1 MNKANIGWWEADLKA
16 ETYKCSELIS
26 QLLGIGEDGLIS
38 FEDFNKRILKEDQ
51 GYATFPSFDKVQQTV
66 EEIYLFDTPKGH
78 VWIRSKACFQETDEN
93 GNTKVYG
100 IAETQ
105 EGIHIASAHQA
116 LQNSERILHN
126 IYKNLPVGI
135 ELYDKDGQ
143 MVDLNKKDMEM
154 FRISNKE
161 DILGVNIFENPIL
174 PEEIKQKIKDNENAD
189 FTFRYDFSKINKYY
203 QPNSTT
209 GFIDLTTKVT
219 TLYDHN
225 HEPINYL
232 LINVDKTE
240 DTIAYNKIQEFE
252 SFFDLVGDYAKV
264 GYAHFDALSRDGYAL
279 RSWYRNVGEE
289 EGTPLPEIIGIHS
302 HFHPE
307 DRAVMID
314 FLDKVIKGES
324 SKLSRDVRIRRA
336 DGNYTW
342 TRVNVLVRNYQ
353 PQDNIIEML
362 CINFDIT
369 ELKETE
375 RMLIG
380 AKEKAEEAD
389 RLKSAFLA
397 NMSHEIRTPL
407 NAIVGFS
414 SLLEEAEDAEE
425 KHLYATIIE
434 ENNKLLL
441 QLISDILDLSKIEA
455 GTFDIIPEQV
465 DAQQLCNELLQS
477 MQVRATEQVEI
488 LLAPELPELTFTS
501 DKNRLYQVLL
511 NFVTNAL
518 KFTSEGSIV
527 IDYRINGNEVRFSV
541 QDTGMGIE
549 PEKQEAILYTVKSCQ
564 IGRSFSRSND
574 VVSIDRIFC
583 AGERNFLYSSTVL
596 LQQLD
601 RSMHS
606 SLDFCID
613 TLTEIFFRNTDTQTL
628 YVAVQIVIQISVCP
642 ICRSGV
648 HVVMSL
654 NQALQQGNIFDRL
667 SERTDLIQRG
677 SKCHQTITR
686 NAAVGRLQSYNT
698 AEGSRLTNRSA
709 GI

>member
-93 GNTKVYG
+93 GTTKVYG

-174 PEEIKQKIKDNENAD
+174 PEEIKQKIRDNENAD

-307 DRAVMID
+307 DRAAMID

-425 KHLYATIIE
+425 KHLYAKIIE

-549 PEKQEAILYTVKSCQ
+549 PEKQEAIFTRFVKLNNF
-564 IGRSFSRSND
+564 I
-574 VVSIDRIFC
+574 
-583 AGERNFLYSSTVL
+583 AGTGLGL
-596 LQQLD
+596 
-601 RSMHS
+601 
-606 SLDFCID
+606 
-613 TLTEIFFRNTDTQTL
+613 
-628 YVAVQIVIQISVCP
+628 P
-642 ICRSGV
+642 ICQSIVTQLGGKIGV
-648 HVVMSL
+648 E
-654 NQALQQGNIFDRL
+654 
-667 SERTDLIQRG
+667 SEPGKG
-677 SKCHQTITR
+677 SCFWFTHPI
-686 NAAVGRLQSYNT
+686 N
-698 AEGSRLTNRSA
+698 
-709 GI
+709 

>member
-135 ELYDKDGQ
+135 VLYDKDGQ

-307 DRAVMID
+307 DRAAMID

-353 PQDNIIEML
+353 LQDNIIEML

-549 PEKQEAILYTVKSCQ
+549 PEKQEAIFTRFVKLNNF
-564 IGRSFSRSND
+564 I
-574 VVSIDRIFC
+574 
-583 AGERNFLYSSTVL
+583 AGTGLGL
-596 LQQLD
+596 
-601 RSMHS
+601 
-606 SLDFCID
+606 
-613 TLTEIFFRNTDTQTL
+613 
-628 YVAVQIVIQISVCP
+628 P
-642 ICRSGV
+642 ICQSIVTQLGGKIGV
-648 HVVMSL
+648 E
-654 NQALQQGNIFDRL
+654 
-667 SERTDLIQRG
+667 SEPGKG
-677 SKCHQTITR
+677 SCFWFTHPI
-686 NAAVGRLQSYNT
+686 N
-698 AEGSRLTNRSA
+698 
-709 GI
+709 

>member
-307 DRAVMID
+307 DRDVMID

-353 PQDNIIEML
+353 LQDNIIEML

-549 PEKQEAILYTVKSCQ
+549 PEKQEAIFTRFVKLNNF
-564 IGRSFSRSND
+564 I
-574 VVSIDRIFC
+574 
-583 AGERNFLYSSTVL
+583 AGTGLGL
-596 LQQLD
+596 
-601 RSMHS
+601 
-606 SLDFCID
+606 
-613 TLTEIFFRNTDTQTL
+613 
-628 YVAVQIVIQISVCP
+628 P
-642 ICRSGV
+642 ICQSIVTQLGGKIGV
-648 HVVMSL
+648 E
-654 NQALQQGNIFDRL
+654 
-667 SERTDLIQRG
+667 SEPGKG
-677 SKCHQTITR
+677 SCFWFTHPI
-686 NAAVGRLQSYNT
+686 N
-698 AEGSRLTNRSA
+698 
-709 GI
+709 

>member
-369 ELKETE
+369 EPKETE

-549 PEKQEAILYTVKSCQ
+549 PEKQEAIFTRFVKLNNF
-564 IGRSFSRSND
+564 I
-574 VVSIDRIFC
+574 
-583 AGERNFLYSSTVL
+583 AGTGLGL
-596 LQQLD
+596 
-601 RSMHS
+601 
-606 SLDFCID
+606 
-613 TLTEIFFRNTDTQTL
+613 
-628 YVAVQIVIQISVCP
+628 P
-642 ICRSGV
+642 ICQSIVTQLGGKIGV
-648 HVVMSL
+648 E
-654 NQALQQGNIFDRL
+654 
-667 SERTDLIQRG
+667 SEPGKG
-677 SKCHQTITR
+677 SCFWFTHPI
-686 NAAVGRLQSYNT
+686 N
-698 AEGSRLTNRSA
+698 
-709 GI
+709 

>member
-26 QLLGIGEDGLIS
+26 QLLRIGEDGLIS

-549 PEKQEAILYTVKSCQ
+549 PEKQEAIFTRFVKLNNF
-564 IGRSFSRSND
+564 I
-574 VVSIDRIFC
+574 
-583 AGERNFLYSSTVL
+583 AGTGLGL
-596 LQQLD
+596 
-601 RSMHS
+601 
-606 SLDFCID
+606 
-613 TLTEIFFRNTDTQTL
+613 
-628 YVAVQIVIQISVCP
+628 P
-642 ICRSGV
+642 ICQSIVTQLGGKIGV
-648 HVVMSL
+648 E
-654 NQALQQGNIFDRL
+654 
-667 SERTDLIQRG
+667 SEPGKG
-677 SKCHQTITR
+677 SCFWFTYPI
-686 NAAVGRLQSYNT
+686 N
-698 AEGSRLTNRSA
+698 
-709 GI
+709 

>member
-1 MNKANIGWWEADLKA
+1 M
-16 ETYKCSELIS
+16 Y
-26 QLLGIGEDGLIS
+26 LLHTPHGE
-38 FEDFNKRILKEDQ
+38 
-51 GYATFPSFDKVQQTV
+51 
-66 EEIYLFDTPKGH
+66 
-78 VWIRSKACFQETDEN
+78 VWIRSKICFQETDEE
-93 GNTKVYG
+93 GNTKIYG

-105 EGIHIASAHQA
+105 DGPHMASAYQA

-135 ELYDKDGQ
+135 ELYNKDGYLL
-143 MVDLNKKDMEM
+143 DLNKKELEM
-154 FRISNKE
+154 FHITHKE
-161 DILGVNIFENPIL
+161 KVIGINIFENPAL
-174 PEEIKQKIKDNENAD
+174 PEEIKLKIRDNEEVE
-189 FTFRYDFSKINKYY
+189 FTFQYDFSKIKGYY
-203 QPNSTT
+203 ESEKTS
-209 GFIDLTTKVT
+209 GFINLTTRIT
-219 TLYDHN
+219 TLYDHDRQ
-225 HEPINYL
+225 PINYL

-240 DTIAYNKIQEFE
+240 NTIAYNKIQEFKN
-252 SFFDLVGDYAKV
+252 FFELVGDYAKV
-264 GYAHFDALSRDGYAL
+264 GYAHFDALSRNGYAL
-279 RSWYRNVGEE
+279 SSWYKNVGEE

-307 DRAVMID
+307 DRAVMLD
-314 FLDKVIKGES
+314 FLAKVVKGES
-324 SKLSRDVRIRRA
+324 TKLCRDVRIRRA
-336 DGNYTW
+336 DGSYTW
-342 TRVNVLVRNYQ
+342 TRVNVLVRNYR
-353 PQDNIIEML
+353 PQDNVIEML

-549 PEKQEAILYTVKSCQ
+549 PEKQEAIFTRFVKLNNF
-564 IGRSFSRSND
+564 I
-574 VVSIDRIFC
+574 
-583 AGERNFLYSSTVL
+583 AGTGLGL
-596 LQQLD
+596 
-601 RSMHS
+601 
-606 SLDFCID
+606 
-613 TLTEIFFRNTDTQTL
+613 
-628 YVAVQIVIQISVCP
+628 P
-642 ICRSGV
+642 ICQSIVTQLGGKIGV
-648 HVVMSL
+648 E
-654 NQALQQGNIFDRL
+654 
-667 SERTDLIQRG
+667 SEPGKG
-677 SKCHQTITR
+677 SCFWFTHPI
-686 NAAVGRLQSYNT
+686 N
-698 AEGSRLTNRSA
+698 
-709 GI
+709 

>member
-51 GYATFPSFDKVQQTV
+51 GYATFDKVQQTV

-549 PEKQEAILYTVKSCQ
+549 PEKQEAIFTRFVKLNNF
-564 IGRSFSRSND
+564 I
-574 VVSIDRIFC
+574 
-583 AGERNFLYSSTVL
+583 AGTGLGL
-596 LQQLD
+596 
-601 RSMHS
+601 
-606 SLDFCID
+606 
-613 TLTEIFFRNTDTQTL
+613 
-628 YVAVQIVIQISVCP
+628 P
-642 ICRSGV
+642 ICQSIVTQLGGKIGV
-648 HVVMSL
+648 E
-654 NQALQQGNIFDRL
+654 
-667 SERTDLIQRG
+667 SEPGKG
-677 SKCHQTITR
+677 SCFWFTYPI
-686 NAAVGRLQSYNT
+686 N
-698 AEGSRLTNRSA
+698 
-709 GI
+709 

>member
-174 PEEIKQKIKDNENAD
+174 PEEIKQKKKDNENAD

-549 PEKQEAILYTVKSCQ
+549 PEKQEAIFTRFVKLNNF
-564 IGRSFSRSND
+564 I
-574 VVSIDRIFC
+574 
-583 AGERNFLYSSTVL
+583 AGTVL
-596 LQQLD
+596 GL
-601 RSMHS
+601 
-606 SLDFCID
+606 
-613 TLTEIFFRNTDTQTL
+613 
-628 YVAVQIVIQISVCP
+628 P
-642 ICRSGV
+642 ICQSIVTQLGGKIGV
-648 HVVMSL
+648 E
-654 NQALQQGNIFDRL
+654 
-667 SERTDLIQRG
+667 SEPGKG
-677 SKCHQTITR
+677 SCFWFTHPI
-686 NAAVGRLQSYNT
+686 N
-698 AEGSRLTNRSA
+698 
-709 GI
+709 

>member
-1 MNKANIGWWEADLKA
+1 ME
-16 ETYKCSELIS
+16 
-26 QLLGIGEDGLIS
+26 
-38 FEDFNKRILKEDQ
+38 FNKN
-51 GYATFPSFDKVQQTV
+51 V

-302 HFHPE
+302 HFHSE

-369 ELKETE
+369 ELKKTE

-549 PEKQEAILYTVKSCQ
+549 PEKQEAIFTRFVKLNNF
-564 IGRSFSRSND
+564 I
-574 VVSIDRIFC
+574 
-583 AGERNFLYSSTVL
+583 AGTGLGL
-596 LQQLD
+596 
-601 RSMHS
+601 
-606 SLDFCID
+606 
-613 TLTEIFFRNTDTQTL
+613 
-628 YVAVQIVIQISVCP
+628 P
-642 ICRSGV
+642 ICQSIVTQLGGKIGV
-648 HVVMSL
+648 E
-654 NQALQQGNIFDRL
+654 
-667 SERTDLIQRG
+667 SEPGKG
-677 SKCHQTITR
+677 SCFWFTHPI
-686 NAAVGRLQSYNT
+686 N
-698 AEGSRLTNRSA
+698 
-709 GI
+709 

>member
-375 RMLIG
+375 RMLIS

-549 PEKQEAILYTVKSCQ
+549 PEKQEAIFTRFVKLNNF
-564 IGRSFSRSND
+564 I
-574 VVSIDRIFC
+574 
-583 AGERNFLYSSTVL
+583 AGTGLGL
-596 LQQLD
+596 
-601 RSMHS
+601 
-606 SLDFCID
+606 
-613 TLTEIFFRNTDTQTL
+613 
-628 YVAVQIVIQISVCP
+628 P
-642 ICRSGV
+642 ICQSIVTQLGGKIGV
-648 HVVMSL
+648 E
-654 NQALQQGNIFDRL
+654 
-667 SERTDLIQRG
+667 SEPGKG
-677 SKCHQTITR
+677 SCFWFTHPI
-686 NAAVGRLQSYNT
+686 N
-698 AEGSRLTNRSA
+698 
-709 GI
+709 

>member
-455 GTFDIIPEQV
+455 RTFDIIPEQG

-549 PEKQEAILYTVKSCQ
+549 PEKQEAIFTRFVKLNNF
-564 IGRSFSRSND
+564 I
-574 VVSIDRIFC
+574 
-583 AGERNFLYSSTVL
+583 AGTGLGL
-596 LQQLD
+596 
-601 RSMHS
+601 
-606 SLDFCID
+606 
-613 TLTEIFFRNTDTQTL
+613 
-628 YVAVQIVIQISVCP
+628 P
-642 ICRSGV
+642 ICQSIVTQLGGKIGV
-648 HVVMSL
+648 E
-654 NQALQQGNIFDRL
+654 
-667 SERTDLIQRG
+667 SEPGKG
-677 SKCHQTITR
+677 SCFWFTHPI
-686 NAAVGRLQSYNT
+686 N
-698 AEGSRLTNRSA
+698 
-709 GI
+709 

>member
-353 PQDNIIEML
+353 LQDNIIEML

-380 AKEKAEEAD
+380 AKEKVEEAD

-549 PEKQEAILYTVKSCQ
+549 PEKQEAIFTRFVKLNNF
-564 IGRSFSRSND
+564 I
-574 VVSIDRIFC
+574 
-583 AGERNFLYSSTVL
+583 AGTGLGL
-596 LQQLD
+596 
-601 RSMHS
+601 
-606 SLDFCID
+606 
-613 TLTEIFFRNTDTQTL
+613 
-628 YVAVQIVIQISVCP
+628 P
-642 ICRSGV
+642 ICQSIVTQLGGKIGV
-648 HVVMSL
+648 E
-654 NQALQQGNIFDRL
+654 
-667 SERTDLIQRG
+667 SEPGKG
-677 SKCHQTITR
+677 SCFWFTHPI
-686 NAAVGRLQSYNT
+686 N
-698 AEGSRLTNRSA
+698 
-709 GI
+709 

>member
-541 QDTGMGIE
+541 QAIFTRFVKLNNFIAGTGLG
-549 PEKQEAILYTVKSCQ
+549 L
-564 IGRSFSRSND
+564 
-574 VVSIDRIFC
+574 
-583 AGERNFLYSSTVL
+583 
-596 LQQLD
+596 
-601 RSMHS
+601 
-606 SLDFCID
+606 
-613 TLTEIFFRNTDTQTL
+613 
-628 YVAVQIVIQISVCP
+628 P
-642 ICRSGV
+642 ICQSIVTQLGGKIGV
-648 HVVMSL
+648 E
-654 NQALQQGNIFDRL
+654 
-667 SERTDLIQRG
+667 SEPGKG
-677 SKCHQTITR
+677 SCFWFTHPI
-686 NAAVGRLQSYNT
+686 N
-698 AEGSRLTNRSA
+698 
-709 GI
+709 

>member
-324 SKLSRDVRIRRA
+324 SKLSIDVRIRRA
-336 DGNYTW
+336 DVNYTW

-549 PEKQEAILYTVKSCQ
+549 PEKQEAIFTRFVKLNNF
-564 IGRSFSRSND
+564 I
-574 VVSIDRIFC
+574 
-583 AGERNFLYSSTVL
+583 AGTGLGL
-596 LQQLD
+596 
-601 RSMHS
+601 
-606 SLDFCID
+606 
-613 TLTEIFFRNTDTQTL
+613 
-628 YVAVQIVIQISVCP
+628 P
-642 ICRSGV
+642 ICQSIVTQLGGKIGV
-648 HVVMSL
+648 E
-654 NQALQQGNIFDRL
+654 
-667 SERTDLIQRG
+667 SEPGKG
-677 SKCHQTITR
+677 SCFWFTHPI
-686 NAAVGRLQSYNT
+686 N
-698 AEGSRLTNRSA
+698 
-709 GI
+709 

>member
-307 DRAVMID
+307 DQAVMID
-314 FLDKVIKGES
+314 FLDKVVKGES
-324 SKLSRDVRIRRA
+324 SKLCRDVRIRRA
-336 DGNYTW
+336 NGNYTW

-369 ELKETE
+369 QLKETE

-425 KHLYATIIE
+425 KHQYVTIIE

-455 GTFDIIPEQV
+455 GTFDVIPEQV
-465 DAQQLCNELLQS
+465 NAQQLCNELFQA
-477 MQVRATEQVEI
+477 MQMKATPQVKI
-488 LLAPELPELTFTS
+488 LLAPELPELIFTS
-501 DKNRLYQVLL
+501 NKNRLYQVLL

-518 KFTSEGSIV
+518 KFTSEGSII

-541 QDTGMGIE
+541 KDTGIGIA
-549 PEKQEAILYTVKSCQ
+549 PEKQEAIFTRFVKLN
-564 IGRSFSRSND
+564 SF
-574 VVSIDRIFC
+574 IP
-583 AGERNFLYSSTVL
+583 GTGLGL
-596 LQQLD
+596 
-601 RSMHS
+601 
-606 SLDFCID
+606 
-613 TLTEIFFRNTDTQTL
+613 
-628 YVAVQIVIQISVCP
+628 P
-642 ICRSGV
+642 ICQSIITQLGGKIGV
-648 HVVMSL
+648 E
-654 NQALQQGNIFDRL
+654 
-667 SERTDLIQRG
+667 SEPGKG
-677 SKCHQTITR
+677 SCFWFTHP
-686 NAAVGRLQSYNT
+686 LH
-698 AEGSRLTNRSA
+698 
-709 GI
+709 

>member
-161 DILGVNIFENPIL
+161 DILGVNIFENHIL

-488 LLAPELPELTFTS
+488 LLAPELPELTFTR

-549 PEKQEAILYTVKSCQ
+549 PEKQEAIFTRFVKLNNF
-564 IGRSFSRSND
+564 I
-574 VVSIDRIFC
+574 
-583 AGERNFLYSSTVL
+583 AGTGLGL
-596 LQQLD
+596 
-601 RSMHS
+601 
-606 SLDFCID
+606 
-613 TLTEIFFRNTDTQTL
+613 
-628 YVAVQIVIQISVCP
+628 P
-642 ICRSGV
+642 ICQSIVTQLGGKIGV
-648 HVVMSL
+648 E
-654 NQALQQGNIFDRL
+654 
-667 SERTDLIQRG
+667 SEPGKG
-677 SKCHQTITR
+677 SCFWFTHPI
-686 NAAVGRLQSYNT
+686 N
-698 AEGSRLTNRSA
+698 
-709 GI
+709 

>member
-203 QPNSTT
+203 QPNSTA

-549 PEKQEAILYTVKSCQ
+549 PEKQEAIFTRFVKLNNF
-564 IGRSFSRSND
+564 I
-574 VVSIDRIFC
+574 
-583 AGERNFLYSSTVL
+583 AGTGLGL
-596 LQQLD
+596 
-601 RSMHS
+601 
-606 SLDFCID
+606 
-613 TLTEIFFRNTDTQTL
+613 
-628 YVAVQIVIQISVCP
+628 P
-642 ICRSGV
+642 ICQSIVTQLGGKIGV
-648 HVVMSL
+648 E
-654 NQALQQGNIFDRL
+654 
-667 SERTDLIQRG
+667 SEPGKG
-677 SKCHQTITR
+677 SCFWFTHPI
-686 NAAVGRLQSYNT
+686 N
-698 AEGSRLTNRSA
+698 
-709 GI
+709 

>member
-549 PEKQEAILYTVKSCQ
+549 PEKQEAIFTRFVKLNNFIAGTGLGLPICQSIVTVRRQ
-564 IGRSFSRSND
+564 NRSGIRT
-574 VVSIDRIFC
+574 
-583 AGERNFLYSSTVL
+583 GERFLFLVYAS
-596 LQQLD
+596 D
-601 RSMHS
+601 
-606 SLDFCID
+606 
-613 TLTEIFFRNTDTQTL
+613 
-628 YVAVQIVIQISVCP
+628 
-642 ICRSGV
+642 
-648 HVVMSL
+648 
-654 NQALQQGNIFDRL
+654 
-667 SERTDLIQRG
+667 
-677 SKCHQTITR
+677 
-686 NAAVGRLQSYNT
+686 
-698 AEGSRLTNRSA
+698 
-709 GI
+709 

>member
-174 PEEIKQKIKDNENAD
+174 PEEIKQKIRDNENAD

-336 DGNYTW
+336 NGNYTW

-549 PEKQEAILYTVKSCQ
+549 PEKQEAIFTRFVKLNNF
-564 IGRSFSRSND
+564 I
-574 VVSIDRIFC
+574 
-583 AGERNFLYSSTVL
+583 AGTGLGL
-596 LQQLD
+596 
-601 RSMHS
+601 
-606 SLDFCID
+606 
-613 TLTEIFFRNTDTQTL
+613 
-628 YVAVQIVIQISVCP
+628 P
-642 ICRSGV
+642 ICQSIVTQLGGKIGV
-648 HVVMSL
+648 E
-654 NQALQQGNIFDRL
+654 
-667 SERTDLIQRG
+667 SEPGKG
-677 SKCHQTITR
+677 SCFWFTHPI
-686 NAAVGRLQSYNT
+686 N
-698 AEGSRLTNRSA
+698 
-709 GI
+709 

>member
-549 PEKQEAILYTVKSCQ
+549 PEKQEAIFTRFVKLNNFIAGTGLGLPIGQSIVTQLGGKIGVESEPGKGSC
-564 IGRSFSRSND
+564 FW
-574 VVSIDRIFC
+574 F
-583 AGERNFLYSSTVL
+583 T
-596 LQQLD
+596 
-601 RSMHS
+601 H
-606 SLDFCID
+606 
-613 TLTEIFFRNTDTQTL
+613 
-628 YVAVQIVIQISVCP
+628 P
-642 ICRSGV
+642 I
-648 HVVMSL
+648 
-654 NQALQQGNIFDRL
+654 N
-667 SERTDLIQRG
+667 
-677 SKCHQTITR
+677 
-686 NAAVGRLQSYNT
+686 
-698 AEGSRLTNRSA
+698 
-709 GI
+709 

>member
-174 PEEIKQKIKDNENAD
+174 PEEIKQKIRDNENAD

-203 QPNSTT
+203 QPDSTT

-225 HEPINYL
+225 HAPINYL

-511 NFVTNAL
+511 NFITNAL
-518 KFTSEGSIV
+518 KFTSKGSIV
-527 IDYRINGNEVRFSV
+527 IDYQINGNEVRFSV

-549 PEKQEAILYTVKSCQ
+549 PEKQEAIFTRFVKLNNF
-564 IGRSFSRSND
+564 I
-574 VVSIDRIFC
+574 
-583 AGERNFLYSSTVL
+583 AGTGLGL
-596 LQQLD
+596 
-601 RSMHS
+601 
-606 SLDFCID
+606 
-613 TLTEIFFRNTDTQTL
+613 
-628 YVAVQIVIQISVCP
+628 P
-642 ICRSGV
+642 ICQSIVTQLGGKIGV
-648 HVVMSL
+648 E
-654 NQALQQGNIFDRL
+654 
-667 SERTDLIQRG
+667 SEPGKG
-677 SKCHQTITR
+677 SCFWFTHPI
-686 NAAVGRLQSYNT
+686 N
-698 AEGSRLTNRSA
+698 
-709 GI
+709 

>member
-143 MVDLNKKDMEM
+143 MVNLNKKDMEM

-353 PQDNIIEML
+353 LQDNIIEML

-549 PEKQEAILYTVKSCQ
+549 PEKQEAIFTRFVKLNNF
-564 IGRSFSRSND
+564 I
-574 VVSIDRIFC
+574 
-583 AGERNFLYSSTVL
+583 AGTGLGL
-596 LQQLD
+596 
-601 RSMHS
+601 
-606 SLDFCID
+606 
-613 TLTEIFFRNTDTQTL
+613 
-628 YVAVQIVIQISVCP
+628 P
-642 ICRSGV
+642 ICQSIVTQLGGKIGV
-648 HVVMSL
+648 E
-654 NQALQQGNIFDRL
+654 
-667 SERTDLIQRG
+667 SEPGKG
-677 SKCHQTITR
+677 SCFWFTHPI
-686 NAAVGRLQSYNT
+686 N
-698 AEGSRLTNRSA
+698 
-709 GI
+709 

>member
-143 MVDLNKKDMEM
+143 MVDLNKKDMER
-154 FRISNKE
+154 FRSSNKK

-307 DRAVMID
+307 DRAAMID

-397 NMSHEIRTPL
+397 NMSHEIRPPL

-549 PEKQEAILYTVKSCQ
+549 PEKQEAIFTRFVKLNNF
-564 IGRSFSRSND
+564 I
-574 VVSIDRIFC
+574 
-583 AGERNFLYSSTVL
+583 AGTGLGL
-596 LQQLD
+596 
-601 RSMHS
+601 
-606 SLDFCID
+606 
-613 TLTEIFFRNTDTQTL
+613 
-628 YVAVQIVIQISVCP
+628 P
-642 ICRSGV
+642 ICQSIVTQLGGKIGV
-648 HVVMSL
+648 E
-654 NQALQQGNIFDRL
+654 
-667 SERTDLIQRG
+667 SEPGKG
-677 SKCHQTITR
+677 SCFWFTHPI
-686 NAAVGRLQSYNT
+686 N
-698 AEGSRLTNRSA
+698 
-709 GI
+709 

>member
-279 RSWYRNVGEE
+279 RSWYRNVCEE

-518 KFTSEGSIV
+518 KFISEGSIV

-549 PEKQEAILYTVKSCQ
+549 PEKQEAIFTRFVKLNNF
-564 IGRSFSRSND
+564 I
-574 VVSIDRIFC
+574 
-583 AGERNFLYSSTVL
+583 AGTGLGL
-596 LQQLD
+596 
-601 RSMHS
+601 
-606 SLDFCID
+606 
-613 TLTEIFFRNTDTQTL
+613 
-628 YVAVQIVIQISVCP
+628 P
-642 ICRSGV
+642 ICQSIVTQLGGKIGV
-648 HVVMSL
+648 E
-654 NQALQQGNIFDRL
+654 
-667 SERTDLIQRG
+667 SEPGKG
-677 SKCHQTITR
+677 SCFWFTHPI
-686 NAAVGRLQSYNT
+686 N
-698 AEGSRLTNRSA
+698 
-709 GI
+709 

>member
-16 ETYKCSELIS
+16 KTYKCSELIS

-174 PEEIKQKIKDNENAD
+174 PEEIKQKIRDNENAD

-203 QPNSTT
+203 QPDSTT

-225 HEPINYL
+225 HAPINYL

-279 RSWYRNVGEE
+279 RSWYMNVGEE

-414 SLLEEAEDAEE
+414 SLLEEAEDVEE
-425 KHLYATIIE
+425 KHLYITIIE

-465 DAQQLCNELLQS
+465 DAQQLCNELLQA
-477 MQVRATEQVEI
+477 MQVKATEQVEI

-511 NFVTNAL
+511 NFITNAL
-518 KFTSEGSIV
+518 KFTSKGSIV
-527 IDYRINGNEVRFSV
+527 IDYQINGNEVRFSV

-549 PEKQEAILYTVKSCQ
+549 PEKQEAIFTRFVKLNNFIAGTGLGLSICQ
-564 IGRSFSRSND
+564 SIVTQLGGKIG
-574 VVSIDRIFC
+574 V
-583 AGERNFLYSSTVL
+583 E
-596 LQQLD
+596 
-601 RSMHS
+601 
-606 SLDFCID
+606 
-613 TLTEIFFRNTDTQTL
+613 
-628 YVAVQIVIQISVCP
+628 
-642 ICRSGV
+642 
-648 HVVMSL
+648 
-654 NQALQQGNIFDRL
+654 
-667 SERTDLIQRG
+667 
-677 SKCHQTITR
+677 SKP
-686 NAAVGRLQSYNT
+686 G
-698 AEGSRLTNRSA
+698 EGSCFWFTHPLN
-709 GI
+709 

>member
-143 MVDLNKKDMEM
+143 MVDMNKKDMEM

-549 PEKQEAILYTVKSCQ
+549 PEKQEAIFTRFVKLNNF
-564 IGRSFSRSND
+564 I
-574 VVSIDRIFC
+574 
-583 AGERNFLYSSTVL
+583 AGTGLGL
-596 LQQLD
+596 
-601 RSMHS
+601 
-606 SLDFCID
+606 
-613 TLTEIFFRNTDTQTL
+613 
-628 YVAVQIVIQISVCP
+628 P
-642 ICRSGV
+642 ICQSIFTQLGGKIGV
-648 HVVMSL
+648 E
-654 NQALQQGNIFDRL
+654 
-667 SERTDLIQRG
+667 SEPGKG
-677 SKCHQTITR
+677 SCFWFTHPI
-686 NAAVGRLQSYNT
+686 N
-698 AEGSRLTNRSA
+698 
-709 GI
+709 

>member
-455 GTFDIIPEQV
+455 RTFDIIPEQV

-549 PEKQEAILYTVKSCQ
+549 PEKQEAIFTRFVKLNNF
-564 IGRSFSRSND
+564 I
-574 VVSIDRIFC
+574 
-583 AGERNFLYSSTVL
+583 AGTGLGL
-596 LQQLD
+596 
-601 RSMHS
+601 
-606 SLDFCID
+606 
-613 TLTEIFFRNTDTQTL
+613 
-628 YVAVQIVIQISVCP
+628 P
-642 ICRSGV
+642 ICQSIVTQLGGKIGV
-648 HVVMSL
+648 E
-654 NQALQQGNIFDRL
+654 
-667 SERTDLIQRG
+667 SEPGKG
-677 SKCHQTITR
+677 SCFWFTHPI
-686 NAAVGRLQSYNT
+686 N
-698 AEGSRLTNRSA
+698 
-709 GI
+709 

>member
-549 PEKQEAILYTVKSCQ
+549 PEKQEAIFTRFVKLNNF
-564 IGRSFSRSND
+564 I
-574 VVSIDRIFC
+574 
-583 AGERNFLYSSTVL
+583 AGTGLGL
-596 LQQLD
+596 
-601 RSMHS
+601 
-606 SLDFCID
+606 
-613 TLTEIFFRNTDTQTL
+613 
-628 YVAVQIVIQISVCP
+628 P
-642 ICRSGV
+642 ICQSIFTQLGGKIGV
-648 HVVMSL
+648 E
-654 NQALQQGNIFDRL
+654 
-667 SERTDLIQRG
+667 SEPGKG
-677 SKCHQTITR
+677 SCFWFTHPI
-686 NAAVGRLQSYNT
+686 N
-698 AEGSRLTNRSA
+698 
-709 GI
+709 

>member
-135 ELYDKDGQ
+135 ELYDMDGQ

-549 PEKQEAILYTVKSCQ
+549 PEKQEAIFTRFVKLNNF
-564 IGRSFSRSND
+564 I
-574 VVSIDRIFC
+574 
-583 AGERNFLYSSTVL
+583 AGTGLGL
-596 LQQLD
+596 
-601 RSMHS
+601 
-606 SLDFCID
+606 
-613 TLTEIFFRNTDTQTL
+613 
-628 YVAVQIVIQISVCP
+628 P
-642 ICRSGV
+642 ICQSIVTQLGGKIGV
-648 HVVMSL
+648 E
-654 NQALQQGNIFDRL
+654 
-667 SERTDLIQRG
+667 SEPGKG
-677 SKCHQTITR
+677 SCFWFTHPI
-686 NAAVGRLQSYNT
+686 N
-698 AEGSRLTNRSA
+698 
-709 GI
+709 

>member
-541 QDTGMGIE
+541 QDTGMVIE
-549 PEKQEAILYTVKSCQ
+549 PEKQEAIFTRFVKLNNF
-564 IGRSFSRSND
+564 I
-574 VVSIDRIFC
+574 
-583 AGERNFLYSSTVL
+583 AGTGLGL
-596 LQQLD
+596 
-601 RSMHS
+601 
-606 SLDFCID
+606 
-613 TLTEIFFRNTDTQTL
+613 
-628 YVAVQIVIQISVCP
+628 P
-642 ICRSGV
+642 ICQSIVTQLGGKIGV
-648 HVVMSL
+648 E
-654 NQALQQGNIFDRL
+654 
-667 SERTDLIQRG
+667 SEPGKG
-677 SKCHQTITR
+677 SCFWFTHPI
-686 NAAVGRLQSYNT
+686 N
-698 AEGSRLTNRSA
+698 
-709 GI
+709 